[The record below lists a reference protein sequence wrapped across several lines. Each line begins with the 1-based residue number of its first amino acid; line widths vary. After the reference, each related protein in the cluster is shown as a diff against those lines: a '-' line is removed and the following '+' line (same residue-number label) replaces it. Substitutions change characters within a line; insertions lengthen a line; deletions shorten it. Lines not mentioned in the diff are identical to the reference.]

1 MQPNDRERH
10 DSKLTKEES
19 LRVGLVDR
27 ALMAQVALLSGI
39 ARGLGWWL
47 SVFFG
52 GREGKKGSF

>member
-10 DSKLTKEES
+10 DSNLTKEES

-27 ALMAQVALLSGI
+27 ALMAQVTLLSGI
-39 ARGLGWWL
+39 ATGLGWWL
-47 SVFFG
+47 QVFFG